1 MSATD
6 VASCINGELPNQTS
20 SELVLCNYGCKDG
33 LGISMVQVQVP
44 KEILRLFRIFRDIN
58 EDVPTEDASFYANIP
73 LIKDVKNV
81 PIHFTKAE
89 LEIFFELSAKEQLT
103 IKHLEDIA
111 ITSELLKRFLLLA
124 NFLDY
129 EIYLNTLCQYA
140 AFLIKDGV
148 FQLN

>member
-6 VASCINGELPNQTS
+6 VASCIDGELPNQIS
-20 SELVLCNYGCKDG
+20 SELVVCKYGVGD
-33 LGISMVQVQVP
+33 SMVQIQVP
-44 KEILRLFRIFRDIN
+44 KEILRIFRIFRDVN
-58 EDVPTEDASFYANIP
+58 EDVHTEDNSFYSTIP

-81 PIHFTKAE
+81 PIHFTKSE

-103 IKHLEDIA
+103 IKHLEDSA